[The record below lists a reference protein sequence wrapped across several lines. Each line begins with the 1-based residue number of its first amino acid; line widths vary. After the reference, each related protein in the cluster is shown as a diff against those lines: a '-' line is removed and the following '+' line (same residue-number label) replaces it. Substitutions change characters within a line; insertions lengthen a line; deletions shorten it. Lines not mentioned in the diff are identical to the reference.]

1 MKRIILSF
9 LALAT
14 LFIFLG
20 CTSPTP
26 PYPEATLTYQKQ
38 IPRLRNYETYLPQSY
53 ALMDY
58 REKALLFNQWLF
70 DPQATGDFL
79 PLIWENTARQE
90 FGFGAY
96 VGDDRGY
103 VEGVSA
109 IAAVMSASL
118 LGIDMTDYEGRNYVA
133 LLSQFYSSN
142 QRVVLNGTRG
152 VSIDSSLWYKI
163 YPGILFTQVSL
174 LYPEETVLR
183 MQALENIEQWY
194 QAQRVFQ
201 QQPLGPNYAFT
212 SFDFSTMEP
221 FDNGIWKEPDSAVGI
236 GMLMYYGYTLTGD
249 EKYLQALKET
259 MLYIDSYFSSPLYE
273 ILHYYA
279 PFLATY
285 LNAEH
290 GMNLD
295 VLNLINDNF
304 DGQSVPRGG
313 WGSLVG
319 SFGSFPMDGLKG
331 SIRDRGGYAFSMN
344 TFSAAFIL
352 SSFVMYDARYASA
365 TGQWLLHLISNSRY
379 FFPDQSDPRF
389 QSCTYFENCGEF
401 NSLTSSSFPYEGII
415 NGLNGRTPWIGGD
428 PMITGW
434 AQTDLSIYSGAS
446 TGMLASLITPTDQTA
461 ILKLHVNRMAQLSTA
476 LPSTFLVYNPHSTL
490 KTVTYPVSSGGP
502 VDLFDLVSKTYIA
515 RDVQSHTV
523 IELSPLESVL
533 IAELPAGTVL
543 RVEATH
549 IAMPNGDVLTAYQVH
564 SGITNHQSGDRV
576 SSDVRLDFE
585 TFSDVE
591 DDAIAE
597 ISLRIGVDRFNV
609 LNSPFLTFNTNQLT
623 AKGTRRI
630 FYTITM
636 TSGLTDTGSIIL
648 TFE

>member
-1 MKRIILSF
+1 
-9 LALAT
+9 
-14 LFIFLG
+14 
-20 CTSPTP
+20 
-26 PYPEATLTYQKQ
+26 
-38 IPRLRNYETYLPQSY
+38 
-53 ALMDY
+53 
-58 REKALLFNQWLF
+58 
-70 DPQATGDFL
+70 
-79 PLIWENTARQE
+79 
-90 FGFGAY
+90 
-96 VGDDRGY
+96 
-103 VEGVSA
+103 
-109 IAAVMSASL
+109 
-118 LGIDMTDYEGRNYVA
+118 
-133 LLSQFYSSN
+133 
-142 QRVVLNGTRG
+142 
-152 VSIDSSLWYKI
+152 
-163 YPGILFTQVSL
+163 
-174 LYPEETVLR
+174 
-183 MQALENIEQWY
+183 
-194 QAQRVFQ
+194 
-201 QQPLGPNYAFT
+201 
-212 SFDFSTMEP
+212 
-221 FDNGIWKEPDSAVGI
+221 
-236 GMLMYYGYTLTGD
+236 MYYGYTLTGD

-259 MLYIDSYFSSPLYE
+259 MLYIDGYFSSPLYE

-279 PFLATY
+279 PFLAAY

-290 GMNLD
+290 GMNIDL
-295 VLNLINDNF
+295 LNLLNDNF

-379 FFPDQSDPRF
+379 FFSDQSDPRF
-389 QSCTYFENCGEF
+389 QSCTYFDNCGEF
-401 NSLTSSSFPYEGII
+401 NSLTSHSFPYEGII

-446 TGMLASLITPTDQTA
+446 TGMLATLITPTDQTA
-461 ILKLHVNRMAQLSTA
+461 ILKLHVNRMAQLSTS

-490 KTVTYPVSSGGP
+490 KTVTYPISLNGP

-515 RDVQSHTV
+515 RDVQSQTV

-533 IAELPAGTVL
+533 IAELPAGTNL
-543 RVEATH
+543 RFEATH

-564 SGITNHQSGDRV
+564 SGITNQMPGDRV

-597 ISLRIGVDRFNV
+597 ISLRIGVDRFNA
-609 LNSPFLTFNTNQLT
+609 LNQSFITFNTNQLT